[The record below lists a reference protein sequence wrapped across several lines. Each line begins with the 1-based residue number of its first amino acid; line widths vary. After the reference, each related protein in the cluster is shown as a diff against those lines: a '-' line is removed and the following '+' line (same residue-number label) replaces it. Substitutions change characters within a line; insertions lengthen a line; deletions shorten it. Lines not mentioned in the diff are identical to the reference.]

1 MQAFDNKRVAIWG
14 VGVLQ
19 VDIEAIYH
27 FDDVIAY
34 IDDEIEER
42 NLITVERKQIITSN
56 DIPECNDENV
66 IFVLCTKDKDF
77 AIRRLIEKGYSRKSY
92 VLGEELLTNKEIY
105 NLFRAS
111 DVTIYGA
118 GNTYLYWKNIIES
131 FDINIERF
139 AVTNKSIDEF
149 DGKPVISIDELKKHK
164 GKTQIIVSSIY
175 FKEIYNTLKDA
186 GFIPGYDFIHL
197 DTFLSIFN
205 LTENKNGDYEFINRT
220 KGYNKLLV
228 ILSGYKSF
236 VWDSVFGRVERY
248 LSDDTDVC
256 VVTSGKEDET
266 MKRLCEKN
274 QWSYLS
280 TNMNNVS
287 LVTNMAISLH
297 PQAEYIIKMD
307 EDIFVTKGTFE
318 TLIETYNKVE
328 KDSDYEVGFVSPI
341 IPVNGYGYTRILDVL
356 NIREKWE
363 EKFGEIK
370 ITDCYKHH
378 MTIHDNPEAAE
389 FLWGKDNPA
398 MSSIDNIQQKL
409 QNSEFSYSI
418 CPVRYSIG
426 LIVFDRNNWL
436 RMGMFPV
443 NGYENMGADEKRIC
457 DFCMMDGRAMV
468 ISENC
473 IVGHLSYGPQH
484 EVMRRY
490 YVNNRDCFDV

>member
-105 NLFRAS
+105 NLFRKS
-111 DVTIYGA
+111 EVTIYGA

-175 FKEIYNTLKDA
+175 FKEIYNTLKEA

-205 LTENKNGDYEFINRT
+205 LTENKNGD
-220 KGYNKLLV
+220 
-228 ILSGYKSF
+228 
-236 VWDSVFGRVERY
+236 
-248 LSDDTDVC
+248 
-256 VVTSGKEDET
+256 
-266 MKRLCEKN
+266 
-274 QWSYLS
+274 
-280 TNMNNVS
+280 
-287 LVTNMAISLH
+287 
-297 PQAEYIIKMD
+297 
-307 EDIFVTKGTFE
+307 
-318 TLIETYNKVE
+318 
-328 KDSDYEVGFVSPI
+328 
-341 IPVNGYGYTRILDVL
+341 
-356 NIREKWE
+356 
-363 EKFGEIK
+363 
-370 ITDCYKHH
+370 
-378 MTIHDNPEAAE
+378 
-389 FLWGKDNPA
+389 
-398 MSSIDNIQQKL
+398 
-409 QNSEFSYSI
+409 
-418 CPVRYSIG
+418 
-426 LIVFDRNNWL
+426 
-436 RMGMFPV
+436 
-443 NGYENMGADEKRIC
+443 
-457 DFCMMDGRAMV
+457 
-468 ISENC
+468 
-473 IVGHLSYGPQH
+473 
-484 EVMRRY
+484 
-490 YVNNRDCFDV
+490 